1 MAGDVT
7 MSERAA
13 AKIRELLAE
22 TKQGRALRIRVVE
35 GGCSGLEYRLDIDT
49 PQAGDQVFEE
59 DGARVLLDSKS
70 ILHLKGT
77 ELDYKSER
85 MQSSFVFNNP
95 NVKQTCGCG
104 TSFTT

>member
-7 MSERAA
+7 ISERAA
-13 AKIRELLAE
+13 ARIKELLAE
-22 TKQGRALRIRVVE
+22 TEQGRGLRIRVVE
-35 GGCSGLEYRLDIDT
+35 GGCSGLEYKLDIDT
-49 PQAGDQVFEE
+49 PQTGDQIFEK

-70 ILHLKGT
+70 IHHLKGT

-95 NVKQTCGCG
+95 NAKRTCGCG